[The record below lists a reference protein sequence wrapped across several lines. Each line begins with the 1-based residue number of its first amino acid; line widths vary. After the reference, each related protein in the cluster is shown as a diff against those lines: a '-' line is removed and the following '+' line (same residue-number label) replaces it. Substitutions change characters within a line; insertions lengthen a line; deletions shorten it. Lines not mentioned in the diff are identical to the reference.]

1 MLTVSILGLGSRG
14 QMFANLLNG
23 IEDVKLVAIAD
34 INETNR
40 NALKSKYDKNECAIY
55 NGADEFFA
63 KGKLSDALLICTQ
76 DKEHAEM
83 ALKALDLG
91 YDILLEK
98 PAATSIDDCIAIRD
112 KADATGH
119 KVMLTHVLRYSPF
132 YACAKKIINDGEL
145 GDIVNIDQ
153 AENIAY
159 WHFSLS
165 YVRGPWRKTEDST
178 PTILAKCCHD
188 LDLIKWL
195 MNKKCSA
202 VSSFGGL
209 YHFKKE
215 NAPKGSAEYCADCS
229 ESVRNNCVY
238 NAYEMYRD
246 RLEHPVVGGL
256 ARLKGQDPN
265 KIINEKKDVISKC
278 VYCSDNDAVDNQIV
292 NMNFEDGST
301 AHLTMTAFSYDCYR
315 LLHVYGT
322 KGELF
327 GNIDEDTLSVN
338 IYGKEKKSVNVN
350 ELFNKDKISL
360 GGGHGGGDY
369 YLLKDF
375 IDYVTVNSPSVTRT
389 TIRDSI
395 ESHVIGFKAEES
407 RLNGGVCIKL

>member
-40 NALKSKYDKNECAIY
+40 NAIKSKYDKNECTIY

-63 KGKLSDALLICTQ
+63 KGKLRDALLLCTQ

-83 ALKALDLG
+83 VLKALDLG

-112 KADATGH
+112 KADAAGC
-119 KVMLTHVLRYSPF
+119 KVMLTHVLRYSPYETF
-132 YACAKKIINDGEL
+132 
-145 GDIVNIDQ
+145 
-153 AENIAY
+153 
-159 WHFSLS
+159 
-165 YVRGPWRKTEDST
+165 RK
-178 PTILAKCCHD
+178 
-188 LDLIKWL
+188 
-195 MNKKCSA
+195 
-202 VSSFGGL
+202 
-209 YHFKKE
+209 
-215 NAPKGSAEYCADCS
+215 
-229 ESVRNNCVY
+229 
-238 NAYEMYRD
+238 YR
-246 RLEHPVVGGL
+246 RGL
-256 ARLKGQDPN
+256 AQRKYLR
-265 KIINEKKDVISKC
+265 E
-278 VYCSDNDAVDNQIV
+278 
-292 NMNFEDGST
+292 
-301 AHLTMTAFSYDCYR
+301 R
-315 LLHVYGT
+315 
-322 KGELF
+322 
-327 GNIDEDTLSVN
+327 
-338 IYGKEKKSVNVN
+338 KKSINVN

-375 IDYVTVNSPSVTRT
+375 IDYVTVNSPSATRT

-395 ESHVIGFKAEES
+395 ENHVIGFKAEES